1 MASNGN
7 RFALIAMGT
16 AGMLLLLAGC
26 QSAPKE
32 RSSLTDW
39 QAQGKKICA
48 IRSSV
53 TQDACV
59 YSYVMREG
67 IQSEFPEAARYK
79 GRQCTLEV
87 AYGKNHRYSVL
98 STAGDEALCL
108 KAWSLVSSND
118 NLPPP
123 PPALSGHTIVTVAP
137 R

>member
-7 RFALIAMGT
+7 RSALIAAGM

-26 QSAPKE
+26 QSAPKD
-32 RSSLTDW
+32 RSSLADW

-48 IRSSV
+48 TRSSIP
-53 TQDACV
+53 QDACV
-59 YSYVMREG
+59 YSYIMREG

-87 AYGKNHRYSVL
+87 EYGKNHRYSVL

-108 KAWSLVSSND
+108 KAWSLVSSNG

-123 PPALSGHTIVTVAP
+123 PPALSGKNIVTIAP